1 MQNSKVYL
9 NGKIIPIS
17 EAKISV
23 LDRGLA
29 YGDGI
34 FESLRTYRGKPF
46 QLDEHI
52 KRLLTGLKILQI
64 RPPLS
69 AVQLKA
75 AVLKTVAANRF
86 KESYIKVIATRGN
99 SVKHGLDPSN
109 AAKEP
114 TLIILVEEL
123 KPYPKELYTKGWK
136 AVISTIQKKNTPT
149 ARIKSLCYVDNVLA
163 KIEAKKAGADEAFMQ
178 DEKGNVLEG
187 TVSNLFL
194 VKYGTLYTPSLDS
207 PILAGLTRNLVI
219 KLAKQSAFKIVEKPI
234 TPKEFYCADE
244 CFVTLSGPGIVPVT
258 RIWGKKIGAGICG
271 SVTSSLIALYDTET
285 KKTIN

>member
-1 MQNSKVYL
+1 MAKDKAAYL
-9 NGKIIPIS
+9 NGKIIPLS
-17 EAKISV
+17 QAKVSI

-29 YGDGI
+29 YGDGL
-34 FESLRTYRGKPF
+34 FESLRTYQGKPF

-52 KRLLTGLKILQI
+52 KRLLAGLKILQI
-64 RPPLS
+64 QLPLS
-69 AVQLKA
+69 AAQLKA
-75 AVLKTVAANRF
+75 AVLKTVAANHF
-86 KESYIKVIATRGN
+86 KEAYIKIIATRGN
-99 SVKHGLDPSN
+99 SIHHGLDPSN

-114 TLIILVEEL
+114 TLIILVEDL
-123 KPYPKELYTKGWK
+123 KPYPKEIYIKGWK

-149 ARIKSLCYVDNVLA
+149 ARIKSLCYVDNMLA
-163 KIEAKKAGADEAFMQ
+163 KMEAKKAGADEAFML

-219 KLAKQSAFKIVEKPI
+219 KLARQSAFKVFEKPI
-234 TPKEFYCADE
+234 TPKELYCADE
-244 CFVTLSGPGIVPVT
+244 CFATLSGPGIVPIT

-271 SVTSSLIALYDTET
+271 SVTQSLIALYFKEAEHT
-285 KKTIN
+285 